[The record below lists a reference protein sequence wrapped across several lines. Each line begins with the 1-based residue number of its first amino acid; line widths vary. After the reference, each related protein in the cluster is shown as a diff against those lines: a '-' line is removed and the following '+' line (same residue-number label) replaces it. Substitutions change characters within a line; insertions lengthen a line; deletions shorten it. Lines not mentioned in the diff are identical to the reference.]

1 MKKIITIL
9 FFCSLKSFSQGIIN
23 NGARIVFSGAAQI
36 YVAGGTNGDYLSQA
50 GGRIDPSATGII
62 TIEGD
67 WTNNAGNTGFGSDNG
82 TTILNGAAQTI
93 NGTSSTTFNN
103 LTLSGSGVKT
113 QNLNTN
119 VGGALASVTVNVTVE
134 PSTFLVD

>member
-1 MKKIITIL
+1 MVLINKNIFWLGIIFNSITL
-9 FFCSLKSFSQGIIN
+9 FSQGILN

-50 GGRIDPSATGII
+50 GGLIDPSATGII

-82 TTILNGAAQTI
+82 TTVLNGAAQSI
-93 NGTSSTTFNN
+93 I
-103 LTLSGSGVKT
+103 L
-113 QNLNTN
+113 
-119 VGGALASVTVNVTVE
+119 
-134 PSTFLVD
+134 P